1 MYVFL
6 TFYQQQQ
13 TNENKNIQD
22 QSSHGIDKY
31 AFFNLQVLRK
41 EFNRKCKKTIYD
53 VKLTDLLTWNILF
66 TIQLFLKFF
75 Y

>member
-13 TNENKNIQD
+13 TNEKNPFKINL
-22 QSSHGIDKY
+22 HMKLTNML
-31 AFFNLQVLRK
+31 FFNLQRN
-41 EFNRKCKKTIYD
+41 EFNSKCKKTIYAI
-53 VKLTDLLTWNILF
+53 KLTDLLTQNILF
-66 TIQLFLKFF
+66 TIELFLKFF